1 MYGLLVE
8 FLRQKYPAPGKRL
21 AQSGL
26 SKDYL
31 HASDVRSM
39 VRRSLAIVGQDAGN
53 QAGEGD
59 ARAVSFKASW
69 PGGGWVQQRWE
80 HQGKGP
86 VWKVS

>member
-31 HASDVRSM
+31 HASDVRSR

-59 ARAVSFKASW
+59 ARAVSFKAFW
-69 PGGGWVQQRWE
+69 PGSGWLQ
-80 HQGKGP
+80 
-86 VWKVS
+86 